1 MTDTMGREMKYWYVE
16 VPITEGKFCK
26 RFDSQEEAEKKA
38 EQIRNGEK
46 TELRGYG
53 TEVFISTRSTRVA
66 IREEKIVD
74 CTGVELGEPIKEGT
88 K

>member
-1 MTDTMGREMKYWYVE
+1 MNYWYVE

-26 RFDSQEEAEKKA
+26 RFDSPEEAEKEA

-53 TEVFISTRSTRVA
+53 TEVCISSRSTQAVA
-66 IREEKIVD
+66 RSENAE
-74 CTGVELGEPIKEGT
+74 
-88 K
+88 

>member
-1 MTDTMGREMKYWYVE
+1 MNYWYVE

-26 RFDSQEEAEKKA
+26 RFDSPEEAEKEA

-53 TEVFISTRSTRVA
+53 TEVCISSRSTQAVA
-66 IREEKIVD
+66 RSEKIVD
-74 CTGVELGEPIKEGT
+74 CTGVELGVQA
-88 K
+88 

>member
-1 MTDTMGREMKYWYVE
+1 MKYWYVE

-26 RFDSQEEAEKKA
+26 RFDSREDAEKEA

-53 TEVFISTRSTRVA
+53 TEVVISSRSTQAVA
-66 IREEKIVD
+66 RSEKIVD
-74 CTGVELGEPIKEGT
+74 CTGVELGAEGSRNHQPDA
-88 K
+88 

>member
-1 MTDTMGREMKYWYVE
+1 MNYWYVE

-26 RFDSQEEAEKKA
+26 RFDSQAEAEKEA

-53 TEVFISTRSTRVA
+53 TEVCISSRSTQAVA
-66 IREEKIVD
+66 RSEKIVD
-74 CTGVELGEPIKEGT
+74 CTGVELGVQA
-88 K
+88 

>member
-1 MTDTMGREMKYWYVE
+1 MTYWYVE

-26 RFDSQEEAEKKA
+26 RFNSRKEAEKEA

-53 TEVFISTRSTRVA
+53 TEAYISARSTQAVSRS
-66 IREEKIVD
+66 EKIVD
-74 CTGVELGEPIKEGT
+74 CTGVELGVQA
-88 K
+88 